1 MGKIICYGFEKGKLW
16 FGKVTLRSLIR
27 AFLFNGWGLEV
38 KPMKGYEHYS
48 YYEDKLYIGIDCA
61 KLTNY
66 WTHKKE
72 PLRAIALAEGMSY
85 NLLKTKPSIHK
96 RKVVIK

>member
-1 MGKIICYGFEKGKLW
+1 MGKIICYGFEKDKLW

-27 AFLFNGWGLEV
+27 AFFRNGGLLDV

-48 YYEDKLYIGIDCA
+48 YYEDKLIIGIDRA
-61 KLTNY
+61 KLAN
-66 WTHKKE
+66 WWVDDD
-72 PLRAIALAEGMSY
+72 PIRVIALAEGMSY
-85 NLLKTKPSIHK
+85 QLLKAKPSIHK

>member
-1 MGKIICYGFEKGKLW
+1 MGKIICYGFEKDKLW

-27 AFLFNGWGLEV
+27 TFFRNGGLLEV

-48 YYEDKLYIGIDCA
+48 YYEDKLIVGVDHA
-61 KLTNY
+61 KLTN
-66 WTHKKE
+66 WWVDSD
-72 PLRAIALAEGMSY
+72 PIRAIALSEGVSY
-85 NLLKTKPSIHK
+85 NHLKAKTSFHK